1 MSAPAVGALVAA
13 LLFAGVPGYAT
24 AQDASSGTPDTE
36 TIAERVRERVLRKLE
51 ELEAEQAAA
60 GPGGSVVRFKLWT
73 GCRRMNLVIS
83 ASSMSIPG
91 LTPESL
97 RNLVETRLRA
107 ARLYNP
113 SPVTERH
120 TGTLHII
127 VEKVAGAG
135 FIIFEMEFW
144 KWLYD
149 HASFNT
155 YLATAWDY
163 ISYWPE
169 TTDANTARNTVSQSL
184 DWFLVEYLGVNEP
197 ACGGP

>member
-1 MSAPAVGALVAA
+1 MSSRAVGALVAA

-24 AQDASSGTPDTE
+24 AQDASSATPDTE
-36 TIAERVRERVLRKLE
+36 TIAERVRHKLE

-60 GPGGSVVRFKLWT
+60 GPGGSVERFKLWT
-73 GCRRMNLVIS
+73 GCRPMNLVIS
-83 ASSMSIPG
+83 ARSMGIPG
-91 LTPESL
+91 LTLGSL
-97 RNLVETRLRA
+97 RNLVETRLQA

-113 SPVTERH
+113 SSVTERDA
-120 TGTLHII
+120 GTLHLK

-135 FIIFEMEFW
+135 FIIFEIEFW

-155 YLATAWDY
+155 YLATAWDSL
-163 ISYWPE
+163 SYWSE
-169 TTDANTARNTVSQSL
+169 TIDANTARNAVSQSL
-184 DWFLVEYLGVNEP
+184 DWFLVEYLRVNEP